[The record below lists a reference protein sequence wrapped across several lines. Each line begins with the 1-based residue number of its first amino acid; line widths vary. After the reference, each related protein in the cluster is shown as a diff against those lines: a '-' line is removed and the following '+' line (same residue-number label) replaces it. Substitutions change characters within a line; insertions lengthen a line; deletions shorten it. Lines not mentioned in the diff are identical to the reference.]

1 MASIDGLS
9 SGLDTTSIIKQLMQ
23 LERQPQVRLQSRQS
37 ATEASI
43 QSLRSLNAKFLTI
56 GTATAAFGAVLP
68 RPTAPGGTPPV
79 VTTPAKPTDWQL
91 TKAASS
97 DAARVSVAAVA
108 GAAAGTLRFHVEQ
121 LAQASSSLGSKVYS
135 GTGDTVSASGD
146 RVLTLTKGASGEQ
159 FYIETRTGTL
169 AEAVAAINAS
179 GAGVAATTVQVEPG
193 KYQLQLTS
201 TTTGADTAITLS
213 DGSGALAFTETAAG
227 KDALLVLAGGTTVR
241 RSSNTLSDVLD
252 GVTLTLT
259 KADTATTPRSATTP
273 PVFAEGPVSIS
284 VASDTDAVVAKVQAL
299 VDAANAARAEAKTL
313 TDADPVT
320 KTKGR
325 LYGDSTVRGLV
336 DRVRTAVSGDTAG
349 PALAGVTV
357 TRDGTV
363 ELDKTKL
370 LAALEKDPAAVEAA
384 LGKDGMAGRL
394 HKLADEVTRSAT
406 AAGGAGVITN
416 AITSRER
423 QVERFADD
431 IAGWD
436 ARLAVKEKQLQ
447 RTYTSLETA
456 LGKARSQGQ
465 WLSGQLASLPT
476 YGSS

>member
-23 LERQPQVRLQSRQS
+23 LERQPQVRLQSRQT

-56 GTATAAFGAVLP
+56 GTATSAFGAVLP
-68 RPTAPGGTPPV
+68 KPTPPAGSPPV

-97 DAARVSVAAVA
+97 DASRVSVAAVA
-108 GAAAGTLRFHVEQ
+108 GAAAGTLRFNVEQ

-146 RVLTLTKGASGEQ
+146 RSLTLTKGDQQ
-159 FYIETRTGTL
+159 FSIETRTGTL
-169 AEAVAAINAS
+169 AETVAAINSSA
-179 GAGVAATTVQVEPG
+179 AGVAATTVQVEPG

-259 KADTATTPRSATTP
+259 KADTATTPRVGTTP
-273 PVFAEGPVSIS
+273 PVFTEAPVS
-284 VASDTDAVVAKVQAL
+284 VTVTKDTDAVVAKVQAL
-299 VDAANAARAEAKTL
+299 VDAANAARTEAKTL
-313 TDADPVT
+313 TAADPVS

-325 LYGDSTVRGLV
+325 LYGDSSVRSLV

-349 PALAGVTV
+349 AALAGVTV

-370 LAALEKDPAAVEAA
+370 LAALEKDPTAVEAA
-384 LGKDGMAGRL
+384 LGKDGLAGRL
-394 HKLADEVTRSAT
+394 HKLADDVTRSVT

>member
-37 ATEASI
+37 AAEASI
-43 QSLRSLNAKFLTI
+43 LSLRGLNAKFLAI
-56 GTATAAFGAVLP
+56 GTATAAFGATV
-68 RPTAPGGTPPV
+68 PGAGT
-79 VTTPAKPTDWQL
+79 TTPALTATDWQL
-91 TKAASS
+91 TKASSS
-97 DAARVSVAAVA
+97 DTGRVSVAAVT
-108 GAAAGTLRFHVEQ
+108 GAAAGTLQFNVEQ
-121 LAQASSSLGSKVYS
+121 LAQASSNLGTTVYT
-135 GTGDTVSASGD
+135 GTSAKVSASGATSF
-146 RVLTLTKGASGEQ
+146 TLTKGATGTPVT
-159 FYIETRTGTL
+159 ITTTNGTL
-169 AEAVAAINAS
+169 AETVAAINRS

-201 TTTGADTAITLS
+201 TTTGSDTAITLS
-213 DGSGALAFTETAAG
+213 DANGALSFTETAKG
-227 KDALLVLAGGTTVR
+227 RDAVLVLAGGTTVT
-241 RSSNTLSDVLD
+241 RSTNTLSDVLD

-259 KADTATTPRSATTP
+259 KADTATTARVGGSPPTFAEP
-273 PVFAEGPVSIS
+273 PVS
-284 VASDTDAVVAKVQAL
+284 VTVAKDTEAVVAKVQAL
-299 VDAANAARAEAKTL
+299 VDAANAARTEAKTL
-313 TDADPVT
+313 TAADPVS

-325 LYGDSTVRGLV
+325 LYGDSSVRSLV
-336 DRVRTAVSGDTAG
+336 DRVRTAISGDSAG

-370 LAALEKDPAAVEAA
+370 LAALQADPAAVEAA
-384 LGKDGMAGRL
+384 LGKDGLAGRL
-394 HKLADEVTRSAT
+394 HKLADDVTRGTT
-406 AAGGAGVITN
+406 APGGPGVITS
-416 AITSRER
+416 AITSREG
-423 QVERFADD
+423 QVQRLRDD

-436 ARLAVKEKQLQ
+436 VRLAVKEKQLQ

-476 YGSS
+476 YGSN

>member
-37 ATEASI
+37 ATEAAI
-43 QSLRSLNAKFLTI
+43 QSLRGLNAKFLAI

-68 RPTAPGGTPPV
+68 KPTPPGGTPPP
-79 VTTPAKPTDWQL
+79 VTPSTKPTDWQL
-91 TKAASS
+91 TKASSS

-108 GAAAGTLRFHVEQ
+108 GAAAGTLHFNVEQ
-121 LAQASSSLGSKVYS
+121 LAQASSHLGKTVYTGTTAKIS
-135 GTGDTVSASGD
+135 GATTF
-146 RVLTLTKGASGEQ
+146 TLTKGAGDPVVIKTQ
-159 FYIETRTGTL
+159 NGTL
-169 AEAVAAINAS
+169 AETVAAINSA

-201 TTTGADTAITLS
+201 TTTGADTAVKLFDAGVELPS
-213 DGSGALAFTETAAG
+213 TETAVG
-227 KDALLVLAGGTTVR
+227 KDAVLVLTGGTTVT
-241 RSSNTLSDVLD
+241 RSSNTISDVLD

-259 KADTATTPRSATTP
+259 KADPVTTARVSATTP
-273 PVFAEGPVSIS
+273 PVFAVAPVSVT
-284 VASDTDAVVAKVQAL
+284 VAKDTDAVVGKVQAL
-299 VDAANAARAEAKTL
+299 VDAINAVRTEAKTL
-313 TDADPVT
+313 TSADPVS

-325 LYGDSTVRGLV
+325 LYGDSGVRGIV
-336 DRVRTAVSGDTAG
+336 DRIRTAVSGDTAG
-349 PALAGVTV
+349 PALAGITV

-363 ELDKTKL
+363 ELDKSKL
-370 LAALEKDPAAVEAA
+370 LAALEANPAAVETAI
-384 LGKDGMAGRL
+384 GKDGLAGRF
-394 HKLADEVTRSAT
+394 HVLADAITRGTTSAQP
-406 AAGGAGVITN
+406 GVITA

-423 QVERFADD
+423 QVERFSDD

-436 ARLAVKEKQLQ
+436 VRLANKEKQLQ

-476 YGSS
+476 SGNS